1 MESWKDDGWLEQ
13 CCASLAEQLRIAQAE
28 NAELQQEV
36 EALRGES
43 SSEQS
48 SPMAWDGTRQGSANF
63 EAALEM
69 ETSSQGSRGSR
80 LSRVSC
86 QILYSCSVSALTT
99 TGRMHVHSFDK
110 WHGDHLI

>member
-1 MESWKDDGWLEQ
+1 MHPQKASSYRMSAEQCMLRQELKERVESWKDNGWLEQ

-48 SPMAWDGTRQGSANF
+48 SPMAWDHGARQGSANF

-69 ETSSQGSRGSR
+69 ETSSQGSGGSR
-80 LSRVSC
+80 LSRVSP
-86 QILYSCSVSALTT
+86 
-99 TGRMHVHSFDK
+99 
-110 WHGDHLI
+110 